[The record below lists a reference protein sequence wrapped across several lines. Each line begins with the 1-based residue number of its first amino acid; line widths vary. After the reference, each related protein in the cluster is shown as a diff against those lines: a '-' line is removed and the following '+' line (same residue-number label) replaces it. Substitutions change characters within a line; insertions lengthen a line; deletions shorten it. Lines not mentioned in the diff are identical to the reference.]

1 MPSKKSVVNVAE
13 VDLSDA
19 EILCSGRRSHRF
31 SDWETTEV
39 EPRPGVYTV
48 WDKPDGEQERFVYV
62 GMAGRGVL
70 ATDLDAPDEPKRK
83 RGLHGR
89 LKAHASGKRS
99 GDQFCVYVC
108 DYFVVPTLGD
118 DEHRKIAAWQ
128 LYLDDLTQDYIHATF
143 AYRFIYTADGKT
155 AHALESRLR
164 KGHLT
169 ELGQPFLNPLPGR
182 KKRRPA
188 R

>member
-108 DYFVVPTLGD
+108 DYFVVPMLGD
-118 DEHRKIAAWQ
+118 DEHRKIATWQ
-128 LYLDDLTQDYIHATF
+128 LYLDDLTQDRVGAAILEPVTWSKKAKAGSITDQQYLDSQ
-143 AYRFIYTADGKT
+143 YNPVDVADQS
-155 AHALESRLR
+155 A
-164 KGHLT
+164 
-169 ELGQPFLNPLPGR
+169 GR
-182 KKRRPA
+182 A
-188 R
+188 ECA